1 MTDDPRVQQLIDE
14 LLASTAT
21 PEEVCKSYP
30 ELLSVVRKRWRR
42 VRRLSADLDA
52 LFPPSDDAL
61 PPPQG
66 SELPQVPG
74 YEVEAVLGRGGMG
87 IVYRARHLRLNRLG
101 GLKMLLFGACAP
113 PQERIRFKGEAQAGA
128 RLKHATIVQGYDG
141 DDIGGR
147 PYFTMELLDGGSL
160 AQELSGTPQP
170 ARQVAAL
177 VATLAE
183 AVHAAHQGGI
193 VHRDLK
199 PANILL
205 TADGTPKVADF
216 GLAQHFEGEAALTL
230 SGARI
235 WSPTYMD

>member
-52 LFPPSDDAL
+52 LVPPADDAL

-87 IVYRARHLRLNRLG
+87 IVYRARHLRLNRLVA
-101 GLKMLLFGACAP
+101 LKMLLFGACAT
-113 PQERIRFKGEAQAGA
+113 PQERARFQREAEAVA
-128 RLKHATIVQGYDG
+128 RLKHPNIVQVYDVG
-141 DDIGGR
+141 DSDGR
-147 PYFTMELLDGGSL
+147 PYFTMEYLESGSL
-160 AQELSGTPQP
+160 AQ
-170 ARQVAAL
+170 R
-177 VATLAE
+177 LA
-183 AVHAAHQGGI
+183 G
-193 VHRDLK
+193 
-199 PANILL
+199 
-205 TADGTPKVADF
+205 
-216 GLAQHFEGEAALTL
+216 
-230 SGARI
+230 
-235 WSPTYMD
+235 